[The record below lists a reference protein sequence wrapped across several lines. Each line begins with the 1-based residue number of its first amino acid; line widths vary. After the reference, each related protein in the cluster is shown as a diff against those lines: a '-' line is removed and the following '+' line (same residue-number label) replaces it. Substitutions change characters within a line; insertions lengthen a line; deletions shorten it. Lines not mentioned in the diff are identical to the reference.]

1 MPYILFSPVGGH
13 DPIASYHDGAVLHI
27 CRVYKPEK
35 VYLYLSHEMLERS
48 KQDDRYRLSLE
59 RLQRQMGHVMELHMI
74 ERDELTQ
81 VQLFDTFY
89 TDFDQLLREIHD
101 ANPDSTLLVNLSS
114 GTPAMKSAL
123 NVISVLAQYPMQ
135 AVQVSTPNKRENPKD
150 EDPKDYDVDA
160 FWELDQDNE
169 PDFTNRCHEVE
180 GEHLLVKIKKES
192 IRRLLDAYNYKA
204 ALLLAQDIAEFIP
217 ADTMRMM
224 QAAECRLQLDK
235 SGYTKAMQGM
245 KHKFTPIEMSDHRQI
260 FEYVLSLQIK
270 MRQGNYA
277 DFLRG
282 LTPVVLD
289 LFTMCLRDQLGI
301 TPDQF
306 CSKMKKGGYKVDT
319 AVMQRTE
326 RGREIRQALKSGMAR
341 HNNRYGTRYTD
352 IQETVLNSMQICF
365 IFEGMLPEGALL
377 DDICTMRENVESKL
391 RNIAAHEI
399 ESVTDDWIY
408 RQTRLHAEDIMKLLK
423 RLVLCAGVKVRND
436 YWNSYADMNRIIA
449 ENL

>member
-1 MPYILFSPVGGH
+1 MSYILFTPVGGH

-48 KQDDRYRLSLE
+48 QQDNRYRLSLE
-59 RLQRQMGHVMELHMI
+59 KLQQQIGHAMELHLI

-89 TDFDQLLREIHD
+89 TDFDQLLREIHNE
-101 ANPDSTLLVNLSS
+101 NPDSTLLVNLSS

-123 NVISVLAQYPMQ
+123 NVISVLAQYPMRS
-135 AVQVSTPNKRENPKD
+135 VQVSTPNKRENPKD
-150 EDPKDYDVDA
+150 EDPQNYDVEA
-160 FWELDQDNE
+160 FWELNQDNE
-169 PDFTNRCHEVE
+169 PDFTNRCREVK

-204 ALLLAQDIAEFIP
+204 ALLLAQDIADFIP
-217 ADTMRMM
+217 EDTMRML

-235 SGYTKAMQGM
+235 SGYTKAMQGIP
-245 KHKFTPIEMSDHRQI
+245 HKFTPIEMGDQRQI

-289 LFTMCLRDQLGI
+289 LFTMCLKDQLKI
-301 TPDQF
+301 TPEQF
-306 CSKMKKGGYKVDT
+306 CRKTKNGIYKISMIT
-319 AVMQRTE
+319 MQQTE
-326 RGREIRQALKSGMAR
+326 HGRKIQKALQDGMAR
-341 HNNRYGTRYTD
+341 HNSRYGTYYSD
-352 IQETVLNSMQICF
+352 IQETALGSMQICF
-365 IFEGMLPEGALL
+365 IFEGMLSEGNLL
-377 DDICTMRENVESKL
+377 NDICTMRENIESKL

-408 RQTRLHAEDIMKLLK
+408 RQTKMHAEDIMKLLR
-423 RLVLCAGVKVRND
+423 RLVIYAGVKAKND